1 MCCYGAADT
10 ECQDGLEMNQAEYV
24 AVDWGTSSFR
34 LWLIDRAGGVVAE
47 RRSPEGM
54 MAAAKLGFAAVL
66 QSHLDAVGA
75 ANDLPV
81 VICGMAGARQ
91 GWVEAG
97 YIDTPAHLALILQRA
112 VPVPGQSRDIRILPG
127 IAQRD
132 PRAPDV
138 MRGEETQLLGALGA
152 DAAGEAVV
160 CIPGTHSK
168 WARVSGGTVERF
180 ATFMTGELFSVVS
193 RETILSHSVVG
204 ANEEDTE
211 AFKSAVIAAFETP
224 ALAANL
230 LFRVRS
236 SQLLYGSSPSSAREK
251 ISGTLIGLEL
261 AAGLAGD
268 QPRSGITLVAS
279 GRLAVLYRLA
289 FETFSVAVQSIDAE
303 EAVRRGL
310 SMAAEAIWTL

>member
-1 MCCYGAADT
+1 
-10 ECQDGLEMNQAEYV
+10 MNQAEYV

-34 LWLIDRAGGVVAE
+34 LWLIDRAGGVLQE
-47 RRSPEGM
+47 RRSQEGM
-54 MAAAKLGFAAVL
+54 MAAAKLGFATVL

-75 ANDLPV
+75 ASDLPV

-97 YIDTPAHLALILQRA
+97 YIDTPAHLALILERA
-112 VPVPGQSRDIRILPG
+112 VPVPAQSRDIWILPG

-138 MRGEETQLLGALGA
+138 MRGEETQLLGALGV

-193 RETILSHSVVG
+193 RETILAHAVVG

-268 QPRSGITLVAS
+268 QPKNGIVLVAS
-279 GRLAVLYRLA
+279 GRLQVLYRLA
-289 FETFSVAVQSIDAE
+289 FETLSVAVQSIDAE
-303 EAVRRGL
+303 GAVRRGL